1 VSANAYAFLGL
12 TAIVAMLLGTLAFA
26 VLRFAAA
33 ARDSRRALGETRAE
47 SLVLASAL
55 EEAFAKLKAQ
65 ERATAARAEASERL
79 SSQIVASLTSGLIVV
94 DGDSLIKIV
103 NPAARRILGL
113 LEEAGTTDAA
123 EPTSSDA
130 MLADF
135 PSLRQLIDESLRG
148 DTPVVRRQVSIVRSS
163 GETMHL
169 GVTVS
174 PLVGHGADTP
184 GAICLFS
191 DLTAVVDLEEQLRLK
206 EALARLGELTAGLA
220 HEFRNG
226 LATVHGYGRLI
237 DATLL
242 PEPQRRYVEGIREET
257 QAMNEVV
264 TNFLRFARP
273 DPITLAPVDLRA
285 LLERAA
291 EDSPQATVTFSG
303 EFATMNADD
312 VLLRQAFSNLFRN
325 SVEACSAAQR
335 EPMIRVDGH
344 FDARTGA
351 VQLTVSDNGPGI
363 PADAASKVF
372 QPFFTMRPGGTGLGL
387 AIVQKV
393 IVSHNGRISVSPR
406 ATDGAVFTIS
416 FPSSPLTAPQKL

>member
-1 VSANAYAFLGL
+1 MMNANAYAFLGL
-12 TAIVAMLLGTLAFA
+12 TAIVAMLVGILAFA
-26 VLRFAAA
+26 MMRFAAA
-33 ARDSRRALGETRAE
+33 ARDSKRALSDTRAE

-55 EEAFAKLKAQ
+55 EDAFAKLKAQ

-79 SSQIVASLTSGLIVV
+79 NSQIVASLTSGLIVV
-94 DGDSLIKIV
+94 DGTRCVKIV

-113 LEEAGTTDAA
+113 AEAPDVIDGA
-123 EPTSSDA
+123 EVQSSA
-130 MLADF
+130 EALLVAF
-135 PSLRQLIDESLRG
+135 PALRSLIDESLSG
-148 DTPVVRRQVSIVRSS
+148 DTPVVRRQITIAR
-163 GETMHL
+163 GHETMHL

-174 PLVGHGADTP
+174 PLAGESEP
-184 GAICLFS
+184 QGAICLFS

-226 LATVHGYGRLI
+226 LATVHGYGRLL
-237 DATLL
+237 DPASL

-257 QAMNEVV
+257 QALNEVV

-273 DPITLAPVDLRA
+273 EPLTFAPVDLRA

-291 EDSPQATVTFSG
+291 EDVPSATVSLKG
-303 EFATMNADD
+303 VFATLSADD

-325 SVEACSAAQR
+325 TVEACSAVQR
-335 EPMIRVDGH
+335 APMITVDGH

-351 VQLTVSDNGPGI
+351 IQLTVSDNGPGI
-363 PADAASKVF
+363 PNDAIGKVF

-393 IVSHNGRISVSPR
+393 IVSHNGRITV
-406 ATDGAVFTIS
+406 ANGAGDGAVFTIS
-416 FPSSPLTAPQKL
+416 FLSSPSRVPRKL